1 MKNNAEWK
9 LPEDFEEIINLATDY
24 ICSLPNRRN
33 LTLMDA
39 LKTVCPK
46 KLYSLNLLD
55 YRYISAVEEKVNQ
68 TGDTVMDLSEHD
80 SMCEGLPF
88 NMNFYVWHKRLQKVQ
103 IISDLLCYGPSP
115 APDEPVEQHLSI
127 SFTGRIWFSEYL
139 FGEIGESGRTPG
151 RKVQCN
157 IGKGRTARILSYI
170 ADYFE
175 SNRITAFAIDVGTW
189 NMTANWPDG
198 SKQRLS
204 GSMIGD
210 VSVES
215 MNLTKLIRDSIP
227 IEGLKVFS
235 LGDDD

>member
-1 MKNNAEWK
+1 MSQNDKWA
-9 LPEDFEEIINLATDY
+9 LPEDYKQIISQLSDY
-24 ICSLPNRRN
+24 ICSLPNGCK
-33 LTLMDA
+33 LTLMRA
-39 LKTVCPK
+39 VKATCPK
-46 KLYSLNLLD
+46 KLDSLDLLD
-55 YRYISAVEEKVNQ
+55 YRLLSAVEEKVNK
-68 TGDTVMDLSEHD
+68 TNTVMDLSD
-80 SMCEGLPF
+80 YDGLAEGMPF
-88 NMNFYVWHKRLQKVQ
+88 NMDFYVWQKRLQSIQ
-103 IISDLLCYGPSP
+103 ITSDLLCYGPAP

-215 MNLTKLIRDSIP
+215 MNLTKLIRDKIP

>member
-9 LPEDFEEIINLATDY
+9 LPEDFEEIINIATDY

-175 SNRITAFAIDVGTW
+175 LI
-189 NMTANWPDG
+189 
-198 SKQRLS
+198 
-204 GSMIGD
+204 
-210 VSVES
+210 VSLHLQQMLEHG
-215 MNLTKLIRDSIP
+215 I
-227 IEGLKVFS
+227 
-235 LGDDD
+235 